1 MKKKTFILIISFM
14 LAAIL
19 ASGGMYVKEMQ
30 KSRKYRQIIENNYA
44 GAFDELISCLNEM
57 STNLIKISYVS
68 TPKQMA
74 TYASEIYSQAQL
86 AKGALYKLPTGESEL
101 SSVYKFLS
109 QAGNYTLAVSKD
121 VISGKDVTDKQRDEL
136 KGLSSAAKTII
147 EAIEQSDLD
156 YNNPK
161 YWASEIEGKIK
172 NALNEKNFGS
182 ALSELDSNLS
192 DYPTLIYDGPYSDHI
207 LNKTPL
213 MTENAAE
220 VSKETALGIAK
231 GVAGDK
237 KLSFSGM
244 QEGKIDCYRFASDSV
259 TVTVSRKGG
268 YVVFLRKSRE
278 VGNRNMAYGEMLQK
292 AKEFLL
298 ESGFENMTETY
309 YFTDSGICVINFAY
323 LDGETVC
330 YTDLIKVGVA
340 VDTGEIMLLETGGYL
355 TNHTLRAFEGIKTS
369 PDEAKS
375 VISKLLTVEKISL
388 ALIPT
393 SGGGEVRC
401 YEFSCKNEDDGDI
414 MVYINVKTLEV
425 EQILILLKT
434 DGGTLVK

>member
-121 VISGKDVTDKQRDEL
+121 AISGKDVTDKQRDEL

-161 YWASEIEGKIK
+161 YCASEIEGKIK
-172 NALNEKNFGS
+172 NALNEKNLGS
-182 ALSELDSNLS
+182 ALSELDGNSSRADEKKAAKAGSMLS
-192 DYPTLIYDGPYSDHI
+192 GALDGACRLLKNKSLVVVVSDFRTTGYQKSMARLASKHDVLAIRVSDPADTALPQIGSFSFEDPETRAIRTFPTGSSSFRHTW
-207 LNKTPL
+207 KQ
-213 MTENAAE
+213 TENERRERWTKLCRRCGAKTLVISTDDDPTKKLKEFFA
-220 VSKETALGIAK
+220 SKEN
-231 GVAGDK
+231 
-237 KLSFSGM
+237 
-244 QEGKIDCYRFASDSV
+244 
-259 TVTVSRKGG
+259 
-268 YVVFLRKSRE
+268 FL
-278 VGNRNMAYGEMLQK
+278 
-292 AKEFLL
+292 
-298 ESGFENMTETY
+298 
-309 YFTDSGICVINFAY
+309 
-323 LDGETVC
+323 
-330 YTDLIKVGVA
+330 
-340 VDTGEIMLLETGGYL
+340 
-355 TNHTLRAFEGIKTS
+355 
-369 PDEAKS
+369 
-375 VISKLLTVEKISL
+375 
-388 ALIPT
+388 
-393 SGGGEVRC
+393 
-401 YEFSCKNEDDGDI
+401 
-414 MVYINVKTLEV
+414 
-425 EQILILLKT
+425 
-434 DGGTLVK
+434 